1 MDITK
6 ILEYQKKDAELFK
19 LETELQKS
27 EFKKVYQQMVDVVK
41 KAKDKSDQ
49 LEEQAGLIA
58 KDLQALNKTY
68 ADNANNIS
76 KIASKDLS
84 NLSDDTI
91 WKKLKDRIYDST
103 LTIVMISKGM
113 RQTSLP
119 DREQWIP
126 WEISYSLKEVSRKN
140 ISGKAVTSS
149 SNALL
154 AIILPDTS
162 GSYEYFTYM
171 KRCCTDPCRYFKT
184 SFLFYIMQKNMF
196 NVKNADKKYCDDGST
211 VYYGDSSYMITVK
224 WEDFIKDPE
233 SYINKAY
240 DLQSQIEKYEVYK
253 EID

>member
-1 MDITK
+1 MGHK
-6 ILEYQKKDAELFK
+6 IFVSYKYADSDVKQLTNHWYHDTVRTYVDK
-19 LETELQKS
+19 LEEYISDVS
-27 EFKKVYQQMVDVVK
+27 EHIYKGETDG
-41 KAKDKSDQ
+41 
-49 LEEQAGLIA
+49 E
-58 KDLQALNKTY
+58 
-68 ADNANNIS
+68 
-76 KIASKDLS
+76 DLS

-196 NVKNADKKYCDDGST
+196 NVKSADKKYCDDGST